1 MSAAS
6 EKVEGFRCHVEF
18 ASTSFGA
25 PCAIHDHRRT
35 DGATMFIAL
44 KITNTMMMHRFAVS
58 CLYVL
63 LSSSV
68 LTVDAAEVSVAA
80 VDALG
85 NVETIQEVTAP
96 PILDRPSSPFVE
108 LFGEKLIY
116 LAPTSDGKS
125 VQPQTIS
132 TTDALAGKSV
142 VGVYFSADW
151 CE

>member
-1 MSAAS
+1 
-6 EKVEGFRCHVEF
+6 
-18 ASTSFGA
+18 
-25 PCAIHDHRRT
+25 
-35 DGATMFIAL
+35 
-44 KITNTMMMHRFAVS
+44 MMMHRFAVS
-58 CLYVL
+58 CLYVF

-68 LTVDAAEVSVAA
+68 LTVDAAEVAVAA

-85 NVETIQEVTAP
+85 NVETIQEATP

-116 LAPTSDGKS
+116 LAPASDGKS